1 MVVRFFM
8 LQAHYRSIVDISEIA
23 LEASEKGFNRLIDGI
38 GMLETLI
45 PSSATSEFD
54 LMAWKKKCYNAMND
68 DFNSP
73 LLIAYLFDAIK
84 HINAIANNKQKISS
98 NDLNELKKIMF
109 DFFNDVLGL
118 KNNEKSVSTSENIQ
132 LEGTIALLSEIRDK
146 ARKSRDFETSDLVRN
161 ALSKLN
167 IQINDSREGSSFK
180 IK

>member
-1 MVVRFFM
+1 
-8 LQAHYRSIVDISEIA
+8 
-23 LEASEKGFNRLIDGI
+23 
-38 GMLETLI
+38 
-45 PSSATSEFD
+45 
-54 LMAWKKKCYNAMND
+54 
-68 DFNSP
+68 
-73 LLIAYLFDAIK
+73 
-84 HINAIANNKQKISS
+84 
-98 NDLNELKKIMF
+98 MF